1 MNQSRKE
8 KKKKR
13 FQEVE
18 ITCGKLGEIRAYFK
32 KEVIS
37 KVRSSFDGRK
47 VFNGAGGFGE
57 LNSKKVT
64 KDFEKQGKGKTVK
77 SVARMQLCFRR
88 ISGE

>member
-8 KKKKR
+8 KKKR

-47 VFNGAGGFGE
+47 VFNGCRW
-57 LNSKKVT
+57 VWRT
-64 KDFEKQGKGKTVK
+64 KQQKGHEG
-77 SVARMQLCFRR
+77 L
-88 ISGE
+88 